1 MSTLWSMMISPDL
14 ARSQRKGSS
23 LLRLWGH
30 TTSVGSND
38 NDSSE
43 NIKNLSFLI
52 GSLWSQD
59 SHDRIERS
67 HSIE

>member
-1 MSTLWSMMISPDL
+1 MMISPDL
-14 ARSQRKGSS
+14 ARSQRKGVESDET
-23 LLRLWGH
+23 LGH

-59 SHDRIERS
+59 SHDRIERA
-67 HSIE
+67 HSTD